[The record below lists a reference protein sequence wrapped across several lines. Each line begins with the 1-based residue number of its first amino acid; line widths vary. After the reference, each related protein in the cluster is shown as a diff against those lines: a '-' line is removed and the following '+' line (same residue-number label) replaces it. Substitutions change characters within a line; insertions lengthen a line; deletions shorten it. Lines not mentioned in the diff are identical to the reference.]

1 MAESPWLV
9 DGRAGGPAGAALP
22 CLILPLPPSLQDV
35 SGPERAPSGYINRLR
50 DPRSLETPPSLRFAP
65 VSRLSPRLASPAL
78 HGSGSHTHRANGDG
92 DPLMNS
98 TLF

>member
-9 DGRAGGPAGAALP
+9 DGRAGGRSGRRGAALP
-22 CLILPLPPSLQDV
+22 NPALPSLQDV